1 MYLKAY
7 NHAKQKILLEMSE
20 DEFQELC
27 HLLETHQMS
36 QKAMELLHL
45 MKYERNGQQKSDS

>member
-1 MYLKAY
+1 MYLKTY

-20 DEFQELC
+20 DEFSELC

-36 QKAMELLHL
+36 QEAMEQLQLI
-45 MKYERNGQQKSDS
+45 KYQWEEQQKSDN

>member
-1 MYLKAY
+1 MYLKTY

-20 DEFQELC
+20 DEFRELC

-36 QKAMELLHL
+36 QEAMEQLQLI
-45 MKYERNGQQKSDS
+45 KYQWEEQQKSGN